1 MGITITFGHNYII
14 WIYFHAKFGGPSMK
28 IDWVTKKSLLNI
40 KQEHEQEIVLYEYR
54 DCNRLLS
61 IELIYH
67 TSDMETDQES
77 CIRAS
82 VDFTVGRISDKLRS
96 DGTNGWE
103 NIFKNMRSAHPT
115 RMSRRLLRIYHLSNY
130 FQILFMH

>member
-1 MGITITFGHNYII
+1 M
-14 WIYFHAKFGGPSMK
+14 
-28 IDWVTKKSLLNI
+28 LNI
-40 KQEHEQEIVLYEYR
+40 KQEQEQEIVLYEYR

-96 DGTNGWE
+96 DGTNG
-103 NIFKNMRSAHPT
+103 
-115 RMSRRLLRIYHLSNY
+115 
-130 FQILFMH
+130 